1 MIPQSLSKR
10 RIAITGSTGFVGTAL
25 VERLLRGVP
34 DCELIL
40 LVRDGRRT
48 PAARRTTREILANDA
63 FDRLKEFHAT
73 AAESFE
79 EMCERRIRQLQPGHP
94 LPIRLEHMN
103 QPNHAVIQQH
113 QNQISQLQ
121 QQHLAQ
127 TQQLRDEIEQLRRAN
142 RLSSQTSGPQQFD
155 MGNSFGGEAQHSG
168 LKAPASANVASI
180 ENTSQNPHMNSSSV
194 EYSIQLNQQVTQMR

>member
-1 MIPQSLSKR
+1 MAADMGDQHDFQQEQEEAAPVDEGMQRQES
-10 RIAITGSTGFVGTAL
+10 TTGFDNTSGDSL
-25 VERLLRGVP
+25 VH
-34 DCELIL
+34 IL
-40 LVRDGRRT
+40 QDQISQLT
-48 PAARRTTREILANDA
+48 YY
-63 FDRLKEFHAT
+63 KQ
-73 AAESFE
+73 
-79 EMCERRIRQLQPGHP
+79 MCEQRIRQLQPGHP

-103 QPNHAVIQQH
+103 QPNYAVIQQH
-113 QNQISQLQ
+113 QNQIAQLQ

-127 TQQLRDEIEQLRRAN
+127 TRQLRDEIEQLRRAN